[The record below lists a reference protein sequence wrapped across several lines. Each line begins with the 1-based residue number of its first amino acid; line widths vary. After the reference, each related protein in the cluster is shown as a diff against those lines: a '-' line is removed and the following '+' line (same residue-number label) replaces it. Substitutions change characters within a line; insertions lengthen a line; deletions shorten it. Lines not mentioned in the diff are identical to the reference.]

1 MELAFRNDLKGTIMQ
16 HGNNRGTNSVTKRV
30 ARGAD
35 PGRAPRGARL
45 QRPRAPRPLPI
56 MPSRLSELRVPD
68 GVWPLGRREQRL
80 TAGEAP
86 G

>member
-35 PGRAPRGARL
+35 PGVCSARGRL
-45 QRPRAPRPLPI
+45 VPF
-56 MPSRLSELRVPD
+56 PSRLRVFQSC
-68 GVWPLGRREQRL
+68 VSQ
-80 TAGEAP
+80 TACGHWAAESN